1 MYNVI
6 ITGKLLPGATPEA
19 ALPAFARLLKVDL
32 AKARSIIQSAPV
44 AIRRDADEVTAK
56 RIQKAFTAM
65 GVQCVLKPVAEEQP
79 VLPTESG
86 QNLPAAGLAT
96 AAEATQKSV
105 SDSRYA
111 RAAPAVA
118 AVMTASETP
127 LKPEAPVQTFRG
139 MIFTIEGQPDYSF
152 ITVQIPAGKMLRVE
166 ASSMATMSTNM
177 VMKTRVKGGLGRLVT
192 GESLFINEFSADGG
206 AGEIG
211 IAPGSPGDVKH
222 LYLDNEEVFL
232 QNSAFVACGAGV
244 LTETKWQGL
253 TKGFFSGE
261 SLFLIRCSGVGD
273 LWFNTYGAMIEID
286 VAGDYVV
293 DTGNIVGF
301 TSGLEYSVKM
311 VGGYKSA
318 FFSGEGLV
326 CRFSGHGKVWI
337 QTRSVPAFASWANFY
352 RPAKS

>member
-32 AKARSIIQSAPV
+32 DKARSIIQSAPTI
-44 AIRRDADEVTAK
+44 IRRDADEVTAR

-65 GVQCVLKPVAEEQP
+65 GVQCALKPVAEEQ
-79 VLPTESG
+79 
-86 QNLPAAGLAT
+86 Q
-96 AAEATQKSV
+96 AE
-105 SDSRYA
+105 
-111 RAAPAVA
+111 AAPARSA
-118 AVMTASETP
+118 AVNAEEKQAEA
-127 LKPEAPVQTFRG
+127 KPEAPVPTFRG
-139 MIFTIEGQPDYSF
+139 FTFNIEGQPDYSF
-152 ITVQIPAGKMLRVE
+152 ITVQVPAGKMLRVE

-232 QNSAFVACGAGV
+232 QNSAFVACGIGV

-352 RPAKS
+352 RPEKS

>member
-79 VLPTESG
+79 ATPAEPASVHAEEETKTETETE
-86 QNLPAAGLAT
+86 T
-96 AAEATQKSV
+96 AA
-105 SDSRYA
+105 
-111 RAAPAVA
+111 
-118 AVMTASETP
+118 
-127 LKPEAPVQTFRG
+127 KPEAAVPTFRG
-139 MIFTIEGQPDYSF
+139 LTFNIEGQPDYSF
-152 ITVQIPAGKMLRVE
+152 ITVQIPAEKMLRVE
-166 ASSMATMSTNM
+166 ASAMATMSTNM

-232 QNSAFVACGAGV
+232 QNSAFVACGIGV